1 MPIKDM
7 DNLKAKSPSPSV
19 QRAVDQAW
27 GQQNENS
34 TNPQKVLADKH
45 TKNPVKVGGCK

>member
-7 DNLKAKSPSPSV
+7 NNLKAKSPSPSV
-19 QRAVDQAW
+19 QRGVDQAW

-34 TNPQKVLADKH
+34 TDPKKVLADKH
-45 TKNPVKVGGCK
+45 TANPINPSKG